1 MSNASASRSSA
12 LDRVLDARTPSV
24 ALALELFE
32 LTDALAAQPALR
44 RALTDPG
51 TDDDVRA
58 DLVGA
63 LFGPRTGADAV
74 AVLAEAAR
82 VRWSTPTEFLGAVE
96 RQAVRALLATA
107 RDAGELDEAEDQLFH
122 VERLVAG
129 DPALRSAISD
139 RRTNLTARADLLG
152 GLLEG
157 KVLPVVVQLAR
168 RGVAA
173 RRRTFEL
180 TVEDYLKIAADLRA
194 QAIATVEVARPLTDE
209 QVRRLTDALSR
220 QVGRAV
226 KVHVVVDPAVLGGV
240 RVRLGDEVIEGTVAG
255 RLHDAHR
262 KLG

>member
-1 MSNASASRSSA
+1 MSNAAASRSSA
-12 LDRVLDARTPSV
+12 LDSVLDARTSSV

-32 LTDALAAQPALR
+32 LTDAIGAQPALR

-51 TDDDVRA
+51 TPDDARA

-82 VRWSTPTEFLGAVE
+82 VRWSTPAEFLAAIE
-96 RQAVRALLATA
+96 RQAVRALLTTA
-107 RDAGELDEAEDQLFH
+107 RDAGELDEVEDQLFR

-129 DPALRSAISD
+129 DPDLRSAISD
-139 RRTNLTARADLLG
+139 RRTSVTARADLLG
-152 GLLEG
+152 GLLDG
-157 KVLPVVVQLAR
+157 RALGVVTQLAR

-180 TVEDYLKIAADLRA
+180 TVEDYLRIAADLKA

-209 QVRRLTDALSR
+209 QVQRLTDALSR

-226 KVHVVVDPAVLGGV
+226 KVQLIVDPAVLGGV
-240 RVRLGDEVIEGTVAG
+240 RVTLGDEVIEGTVAG